1 MDPARDWRR
10 DAQVVL
16 ERPRE
21 RKGPR
26 HMESLGIIGFDSVH
40 FAVENLERSK
50 QFYREKLDFDEV
62 AHASELLVKR
72 SGQSSTVFGAGDVRV
87 CVSTPLHEDCRAARY
102 LRRHPAGIMSL
113 SFRVEDLDRAYELL
127 EQRGAAILAD
137 PIDDR
142 TSSGGRYRAFEIATP
157 LGAVAFRSVEPHH

>member
-1 MDPARDWRR
+1 MRT
-10 DAQVVL
+10 
-16 ERPRE
+16 
-21 RKGPR
+21 
-26 HMESLGIIGFDSVH
+26 ESLSILEFDSFH
-40 FAVENLERSK
+40 FAVENLERSRL
-50 QFYREKLDFDEV
+50 FYTSRFDFDEV
-62 AHASELLVKR
+62 ARADHRLVQK
-72 SGQSSTVFGAGDVRV
+72 SGQVSAVFGAGDVRG
-87 CVSTPLHEDCRAARY
+87 CVSTPLHEDCKAARY

-127 EQRGAAILAD
+127 EKRSAAILAD